1 MKSEKIELKI
11 KDKVVGQLKGLASKV
26 EAVARKNW
34 PVASAPTQA
43 EPPER
48 DASAAGLRTQSTEPT
63 FEGVDERISKTRF
76 RVDSRAHITVNNAVC
91 KDCSTQ
97 ACVYACPANLF
108 TPLSDG
114 TILFN
119 YEQCFECGT
128 CYVACNREGA
138 ITWTYPRGGF
148 GVSFREA

>member
-1 MKSEKIELKI
+1 MSML
-11 KDKVVGQLKGLASKV
+11 KV
-26 EAVARKNW
+26 ERITQFTKIFKELTQPINT
-34 PVASAPTQA
+34 PTPKASLPLDD
-43 EPPER
+43 EVK
-48 DASAAGLRTQSTEPT
+48 
-63 FEGVDERISKTRF
+63 FEGVDERLTTTRF
-76 RVDSRAHITVNNAVC
+76 RVDSKPHITVNNEIC
-91 KDCSTQ
+91 KECSTRD
-97 ACVYACPANLF
+97 CVYVCPANLF

-138 ITWTYPRGGF
+138 ITWTYPRGGY

>member
-1 MKSEKIELKI
+1 MLKLEQIQKIVRRVKS
-11 KDKVVGQLKGLASKV
+11 DYSQTANQS
-26 EAVARKNW
+26 
-34 PVASAPTQA
+34 TQA
-43 EPPER
+43 ILAELEQT
-48 DASAAGLRTQSTEPT
+48 DEINLA
-63 FEGVDERISKTRF
+63 GVDERLANTRF
-76 RVDSRAHITVNNAVC
+76 RVDNKPHIQVDNAVC
-91 KDCSTQ
+91 KECSTQ
-97 ACVYACPANLF
+97 ACVYVCPANLF

>member
-1 MKSEKIELKI
+1 MLKLEQVQ
-11 KDKVVGQLKGLASKV
+11 KFVNRVRPKTQKAKTSFNSSTDEEVQLA
-26 EAVARKNW
+26 
-34 PVASAPTQA
+34 
-43 EPPER
+43 
-48 DASAAGLRTQSTEPT
+48 
-63 FEGVDERISKTRF
+63 GVDERLATTRF
-76 RVDSRAHITVNNAVC
+76 RVDNRPHITVDSAVC

-97 ACVYACPANLF
+97 VCVYVCPANLF

-138 ITWTYPRGGF
+138 ISWSYPRGGY

>member
-1 MKSEKIELKI
+1 MLKQVENIITWGKARVANRTPVEEKAVLRPVENTPDGEL
-11 KDKVVGQLKGLASKV
+11 
-26 EAVARKNW
+26 
-34 PVASAPTQA
+34 
-43 EPPER
+43 EP
-48 DASAAGLRTQSTEPT
+48 
-63 FEGVDERISKTRF
+63 EGVDQRLATVRF
-76 RVDSRAHITVNNAVC
+76 RVAGKPHIQVNNEIC
-91 KDCSTQ
+91 KECSTQ
-97 ACVYACPANLF
+97 ACVYVCPANLF

-138 ITWTYPRGGF
+138 ITWTYPKGGY

>member
-1 MKSEKIELKI
+1 MLKQVENIITWGKERVANQLPSKEKATLRPVENAPDDAVEL
-11 KDKVVGQLKGLASKV
+11 
-26 EAVARKNW
+26 
-34 PVASAPTQA
+34 
-43 EPPER
+43 
-48 DASAAGLRTQSTEPT
+48 
-63 FEGVDERISKTRF
+63 EGVEQRLATVRF
-76 RVDSRAHITVNNAVC
+76 RVDSKPHIQVNNEIC
-91 KDCSTQ
+91 QECSTQ
-97 ACVYACPANLF
+97 ACVYVCPANLF

-138 ITWTYPRGGF
+138 ITWTYPKGGY

>member
-1 MKSEKIELKI
+1 MLKQVENIIAWGKERVAIKPESKKKLLTESAVSEMTDEL
-11 KDKVVGQLKGLASKV
+11 
-26 EAVARKNW
+26 
-34 PVASAPTQA
+34 
-43 EPPER
+43 EP
-48 DASAAGLRTQSTEPT
+48 
-63 FEGVDERISKTRF
+63 EGVDQRLATVRF
-76 RVDSRAHITVNNAVC
+76 RVDSHAHIQVNNEVC
-91 KDCSTQ
+91 KECSTQ
-97 ACVYACPANLF
+97 ACVYVCPANLF

-138 ITWTYPRGGF
+138 ITWTYPKGGY

>member
-1 MKSEKIELKI
+1 MLKLERVQQI
-11 KDKVVGQLKGLASKV
+11 VRRMGNNKPFVAPEPANPGASNVPDGSLLDINSAEDISGEGIVLA
-26 EAVARKNW
+26 
-34 PVASAPTQA
+34 
-43 EPPER
+43 
-48 DASAAGLRTQSTEPT
+48 
-63 FEGVDERISKTRF
+63 GVDERLATTRF
-76 RVDSRAHITVNNAVC
+76 RVDSQPHIQVNNAVC
-91 KDCSTQ
+91 KECSTQ
-97 ACVYACPANLF
+97 ACVYVCPANLF